1 MAASVPVEAKHRQEA
16 KTLGCTPKTNTG
28 GGELCRAR
36 EGRGGATYSCL
47 LMLGLSLRLL
57 VAQWSIEVHL
67 CPQEESMMRQG
78 HTQPPWLFC
87 SKLGQLWVHVQLLEP
102 IQKGPCIKPF
112 FSMSEAH
119 CFLRDR
125 ICHIIFFLQMG
136 CVLLLLCMSVILLL
150 KIRHLNK
157 SSPNLCRLAL
167 YWGRPS
173 LYLTVPV

>member
-36 EGRGGATYSCL
+36 EGRGGATYGCL

-102 IQKGPCIKPF
+102 IQKGPCTVCPF
-112 FSMSEAH
+112 PQWSRFTKSQQNIGKDNPA
-119 CFLRDR
+119 
-125 ICHIIFFLQMG
+125 LQTSPVYTHTRV
-136 CVLLLLCMSVILLL
+136 CVLFSQFVITAGQC
-150 KIRHLNK
+150 IP
-157 SSPNLCRLAL
+157 SPQPP
-167 YWGRPS
+167 G
-173 LYLTVPV
+173 